1 MGQNDFCTGKNVRP
15 ESALCGKREV
25 CLTSEFSLGGSSLRA
40 SPRSVGSRITSGTR
54 SQHSQPLPQPFHVTI
69 MSMRLASQNQ
79 PVIGSFN
86 SSFVNGTLH
95 RKACPPP
102 PLPHLT
108 TCCHPHPLW
117 NPHPSSSP
125 FAVPPSTLL
134 GGEKWIRLAI
144 PLALIYMYDETSTVQ
159 AALSLQYSSHCSPQ
173 GKSGLCPDLGAAG
186 RSRGPPTPHPQA
198 DTRRQEEKAS
208 YLSPRRASPRWGTRA
223 RRMLGMCA
231 STSRSSP
238 LPPAH
243 DGFRAATAP
252 ACPRRLAR
260 SGDAA
265 PERKV

>member
-25 CLTSEFSLGGSSLRA
+25 RCSTSEFSLGGSSLRA

-102 PLPHLT
+102 PFPHLT
-108 TCCHPHPLW
+108 TCCHPHPLC

-125 FAVPPSTLL
+125 FAVPHRVHAAARREVDPPRHPAGPHLHVRRDQHRPGLL
-134 GGEKWIRLAI
+134 
-144 PLALIYMYDETSTVQ
+144 TTTCTV
-159 AALSLQYSSHCSPQ
+159 LSLLTTE
-173 GKSGLCPDLGAAG
+173 KFRALCGPG
-186 RSRGPPTPHPQA
+186 RSRG
-198 DTRRQEEKAS
+198 R
-208 YLSPRRASPRWGTRA
+208 
-223 RRMLGMCA
+223 
-231 STSRSSP
+231 
-238 LPPAH
+238 
-243 DGFRAATAP
+243 
-252 ACPRRLAR
+252 
-260 SGDAA
+260 
-265 PERKV
+265 